1 MMIIVISSI
10 TGAALVAPVSVLAIS
25 AGGIQSTIASIILSL
40 MLQAG
45 VAPVNQSY
53 LTALNTSYG
62 YTIETAISEGLLT
75 ESAGTLVDTGLSSAI
90 ESASAYTDLGLS
102 EIFTTTAADAG
113 VVAGSGA
120 VNIANTAINVG
131 TAGTIGAFAGAVAV
145 GVGAGVLINHL
156 RETIGNYIKYGFPMS
171 NNRFNSIVSNIPS
184 NFSKVYY
191 GITEYR
197 NSIYTSIYFTSNDAI
212 CVGYNFNNVQQSNG
226 AFNSIIASKDYNYA
240 YCNNVEYINNTKNN
254 DRTGNYSQGPLAS
267 TASGTVVL
275 DKKVDFF
282 VNTDTDARNLIA
294 NWRNG
299 TITMPQ
305 TKAPDIIG
313 TNGNQQYDSDNDSYP
328 GIANQLG
335 DGEDMTPVNMN
346 DYQTFADNANENTN
360 NGNTG
365 QDNADLFNDLI
376 SPLIVDAPT
385 IPDEPI
391 IPDSPVDVPTVPDR
405 PVVPE
410 QPTIP
415 GKPDVTQEDID
426 EALEGVTTIDLRSV
440 FPFCIPFDLYN
451 IILIFDTGENRRAP
465 HITFVFPLTDWEID
479 VDLAVF
485 DPVAG
490 ILRVLELILFIVGLA
505 VATRSLIGA
514 GG

>member
-1 MMIIVISSI
+1 MVISSI
-10 TGAALVAPVSVLAIS
+10 AGAVIIAPVSVMAIS
-25 AGGIQSTIASIILSL
+25 LGGLQSTIASIIISL

-120 VNIANTAINVG
+120 VNIANTAIHVG

-145 GVGAGVLINHL
+145 GVGAGVLLNNFLNWAGDSIRAGISYFNTPRYL
-156 RETIGNYIKYGFPMS
+156 AELGDGASFASVNRILSSGKAIETKWLVPDGVRLFGYKNT
-171 NNRFNSIVSNIPS
+171 NNSIRVYMVSKNKPFSYYYDDNYNYYEKVSNVDV
-184 NFSKVYY
+184 NRV
-191 GITEYR
+191 T
-197 NSIYTSIYFTSNDAI
+197 
-212 CVGYNFNNVQQSNG
+212 YNFNNSGKTNNIILFENSEEAYEESSN
-226 AFNSIIASKDYNYA
+226 
-240 YCNNVEYINNTKNN
+240 YINNE
-254 DRTGNYSQGPLAS
+254 Y
-267 TASGTVVL
+267 TAPS
-275 DKKVDFF
+275 
-282 VNTDTDARNLIA
+282 LIS
-294 NWRNG
+294 
-299 TITMPQ
+299 
-305 TKAPDIIG
+305 PDIIG
-313 TNGNQQYDSDNDSYP
+313 TNGNAIYDNGYNVN
-328 GIANQLG
+328 GNLEN
-335 DGEDMTPVNMN
+335 GEDMTPVNMN
-346 DYQTFADNANENTN
+346 DYQTFADNANNNTDA
-360 NGNTG
+360 GNTG

-376 SPLIVDAPT
+376 DSLIVDAPT

-451 IILIFDTGENRRAP
+451 IIKIFDTGENRRAP
-465 HITFVFPLTDWEID
+465 HIVYTFPGTDWTLDID
-479 VDLAVF
+479 LVVYDTA
-485 DPVAG
+485 AG
-490 ILRVLELILFIVGLA
+490 ILRLMELILFIIGLA
-505 VATRSLIGA
+505 VATRKLIGA

>member
-90 ESASAYTDLGLS
+90 ESATAYTDLGLS
-102 EIFTTTAADAG
+102 EIFTTTATDAG

-120 VNIANTAINVG
+120 VNIANTAIHVG

-156 RETIGNYIKYGFPMS
+156 RNVIGNYIRYGFPFSS
-171 NNRFNSIVSNIPS
+171 NELSEVINNIPS
-184 NFSKVYY
+184 GYNRIQYSIREY
-191 GITEYR
+191 GGSEYV
-197 NSIYTSIYFTSNDAI
+197 NIFYTNNNLI
-212 CVGYNFNNVQQSNG
+212 CVGYHPNNDSNSYQ
-226 AFNSIIASKDYNYA
+226 SIIMAKDNSNPIISFRA
-240 YCNNVEYINNTKNN
+240 YINKTLTNEQNN
-254 DRTGNYSQGPLAS
+254 IIQSTGPGFNYFNGNKLLSYKTDFLA
-267 TASGTVVL
+267 
-275 DKKVDFF
+275 D
-282 VNTDTDARNLIA
+282 NYTDARNIV
-294 NWRNG
+294 NQFQNG
-299 TITMPQ
+299 NVELDNIVS
-305 TKAPDIIG
+305 PDIIG
-313 TNGNQQYDSDNDSYP
+313 INGNQQYDSDNDSYP

-335 DGEDMTPVNMN
+335 EGEDMTPVNMN
-346 DYQTFADNANENTN
+346 DYQTFADSANANTN

-376 SPLIVDAPT
+376 DTLIVDVPT

-391 IPDSPVDVPTVPDR
+391 IPDSPVDVPVVPDR
-405 PVVPE
+405 PVLPE

-415 GKPDVTQEDID
+415 NKPDVTQEDID

-490 ILRVLELILFIVGLA
+490 ILRVLELILFIIGLA

>member
-1 MMIIVISSI
+1 MVISSI
-10 TGAALVAPVSVLAIS
+10 AGAVIIAPVSVMAIS
-25 AGGIQSTIASIILSL
+25 LGGLQSTIASIIISL

-102 EIFTTTAADAG
+102 EIFTTTVEDAG
-113 VVAGSGA
+113 VIAGSGA
-120 VNIANTAINVG
+120 VNIANTAIHVG

-156 RETIGNYIKYGFPMS
+156 REYIGDIIRYGFPMS
-171 NNRFNSIVSNIPS
+171 QNTFQTILNNIPS
-184 NFSKVYY
+184 GYSKVYY
-191 GITEYR
+191 GVR
-197 NSIYTSIYFTSNDAI
+197 SNNSLLTNVYSQFKFTGNNVI
-212 CVGYNFNNVQQSNG
+212 CVGYYNSAGDFESILRNKVGNSTVPCRELQYTNSTLTSDRESNTTSG
-226 AFNSIIASKDYNYA
+226 PIISNT
-240 YCNNVEYINNTKNN
+240 YI
-254 DRTGNYSQGPLAS
+254 
-267 TASGTVVL
+267 VL
-275 DKKVDFF
+275 DKKVDY
-282 VNTDTDARNLIA
+282 VADNRNDALNIID
-294 NWRNG
+294 NWQNNN
-299 TITMPQ
+299 IELPQ
-305 TKAPDIIG
+305 IVAPDIIG
-313 TNGNQQYDSDNDSYP
+313 SEGNQQYDSDNDSYP
-328 GIANQLG
+328 GIVNQLNE
-335 DGEDMTPVNMN
+335 GEDMTPVNMN
-346 DYQTFADNANENTN
+346 DYQTFADNANENTD

-376 SPLIVDAPT
+376 DLLIVDAPT

-405 PVVPE
+405 PVVPQ

-415 GKPDVTQEDID
+415 TKPDVTQEDID

-451 IILIFDTGENRRAP
+451 IVKIFDTGENRRAP
-465 HITFVFPLTDWEID
+465 HIVYTFPGTDWTID
-479 VDLAVF
+479 IDLVVYDTA
-485 DPVAG
+485 AG
-490 ILRVLELILFIVGLA
+490 ILRLMELILFIIGLA
-505 VATRSLIGA
+505 VATRKLIGA

>member
-1 MMIIVISSI
+1 MVIIVISSI
-10 TGAALVAPVSVLAIS
+10 AGAALVAPVSVLAIS
-25 AGGIQSTIASIILSL
+25 AGGIHSTIASIILSL

-102 EIFTTTAADAG
+102 EIFTTTLDDAG
-113 VVAGSGA
+113 VIAGSGA
-120 VNIANTAINVG
+120 VNIANTAIHVG
-131 TAGTIGAFAGAVAV
+131 TAGTIGAFAGAVAIGV
-145 GVGAGVLINHL
+145 GVGILANHL
-156 RETIGNYIKYGFPMS
+156 WDRFGGYIKYGISIMTPDDMMELIPNGGYIGHARYFASSTLIKDYYIFSSIPFMTAKYSLGNGSTNYIIVMS
-171 NNRFNSIVSNIPS
+171 NDGDASWRIYNNEQLNNTGTSSYRMYSGRGQV
-184 NFSKVYY
+184 
-191 GITEYR
+191 ITD
-197 NSIYTSIYFTSNDAI
+197 SALIDD
-212 CVGYNFNNVQQSNG
+212 NFNGKV
-226 AFNSIIASKDYNYA
+226 FNNQ
-240 YCNNVEYINNTKNN
+240 NEY
-254 DRTGNYSQGPLAS
+254 
-267 TASGTVVL
+267 
-275 DKKVDFF
+275 
-282 VNTDTDARNLIA
+282 DTYIRNL
-294 NWRNG
+294 RNG
-299 TITMPQ
+299 DEVLNLTRLS
-305 TKAPDIIG
+305 PDIIG
-313 TNGNQQYDSDNDSYP
+313 PEGNQQYDSDNDTYP
-328 GIANQLG
+328 GIANQL
-335 DGEDMTPVNMN
+335 DEGEDMMPVSMN
-346 DYQTFADNANENTN
+346 DYQTFADNANNNTED
-360 NGNTG
+360 GNTG

-376 SPLIVDAPT
+376 DLLIVDAPT

-415 GKPDVTQEDID
+415 SKPDVTQEEID

-440 FPFCIPFDLYN
+440 FPFCIPFDIYN

-465 HITFVFPLTDWEID
+465 HITFVFPLTEWEID

-490 ILRVLELILFIVGLA
+490 ILRVLELILFIIGLA